1 MRRIKRI
8 NHYNLHLGEINIKS
22 SSCTTGA
29 FQFIE
34 NLQIKGLSFAIGYDD
49 SLLEGE
55 YIDGQIIGQAFTNE
69 TNQESDSITEFY
81 NYLRFWQYMDPESIQ
96 KFGVIE
102 RVNLLLEDLGDRINF
117 SDISDAVKSFKMNK

>member
-1 MRRIKRI
+1 M
-8 NHYNLHLGEINIKS
+8 
-22 SSCTTGA
+22 
-29 FQFIE
+29 
-34 NLQIKGLSFAIGYDD
+34 
-49 SLLEGE
+49 LEGE

-102 RVNLLLEDLGDRINF
+102 RVNLLW
-117 SDISDAVKSFKMNK
+117 KT